1 MFSKNNKNRISAM
14 ALIAA
19 ATLTTGSTYAG
30 TLNWTGLGA
39 TTDFT
44 DLANWDATP
53 TGGTIDITS
62 LVDIYNID
70 IDGII
75 AGPGNLMFR
84 EGGGINMSAGTFT
97 SAGGGF
103 GLIEDPNSLGF
114 LNLTGGTMSGSF
126 FLAELTV
133 TLGGTADLTLSGGG
147 NPINIS
153 TVNFTSPDA
162 SLHFI
167 AEDVAAFT
175 AEHLTKFTTRGDAA
189 IIGDNL
195 SVVTDGANGSIIT
208 GLGDFGAPITKVF
221 VNTTTGLVTL
231 DNLTDQDITLDYYQ
245 VTSSSGSLNTGS
257 WTSLADIDRDNTGPS
272 DGSGNGWEE
281 LGNSS
286 ANKIG
291 EAILSGD
298 DTIAAG
304 DRASLGALFTPG
316 SDEDLVFTSRQD
328 GSARLILVEYYAE
341 NAMPGISGADTD
353 NIVNSQDLDAIID
366 NFGSNAINGDT
377 QDENGITDGVVSLS
391 DIFNVRNNFNNNY
404 NPAAA
409 IPEPSS
415 LALLGLTIAGLIKRR
430 K

>member
-19 ATLTTGSTYAG
+19 ATLTAGSTYAG

-44 DLANWDATP
+44 DLANWDAAP
-53 TGGTIDITS
+53 TDGTIDVNS

-75 AGPGNLMFR
+75 SGPGNLMFR
-84 EGGGINMSAGTFT
+84 EGGGLNMSAGTFT

-103 GLIEDPNSLGF
+103 GLLEDPDSLGF

-133 TLGGTADLTLSGGG
+133 TLGGTADLTLRGGG

-153 TVNFTSPDA
+153 TVNFTSPNA
-162 SLHFI
+162 SLHFL
-167 AEDVAAFT
+167 AETVDQFT
-175 AEHLTKFTTRGDAA
+175 GEHLGKFFTRGDAA
-189 IIGDNL
+189 VIGDNL
-195 SVVTDGANGSIIT
+195 SVVTDGASGSIIT
-208 GLGDFGAPITKVF
+208 GLGDFGAPITRVL

-231 DNLTDQDITLDYYQ
+231 DNQTDEDITLDYYQ
-245 VTSSSGSLNTGS
+245 VTSAGGSLNTAS
-257 WTSLADIDRDNTGPS
+257 WTSLANADRDYTGPV

-291 EAILSGD
+291 EAILTGD
-298 DTIAAG
+298 DTVAAG
-304 DRASLGALFTPG
+304 ERASLGALFTPG
-316 SDEDLVFTSRQD
+316 SDEDLVFTTRQD
-328 GSARLILVEYYAE
+328 GSAVTVFIEYYSEDAT
-341 NAMPGISGADTD
+341 PGISGADTD
-353 NIVNSQDLDAIID
+353 NIVNTQDLNAVID

-377 QDENGITDGVVSLS
+377 QDQEGIADGVVSLA
-391 DIFNVRNNFNNNY
+391 DLFNVRNNLNNNY
-404 NPAAA
+404 NSAVA
-409 IPEPSS
+409 IPEPTSI
-415 LALLGLTIAGLIKRR
+415 ALLTLTIAGLIKRR